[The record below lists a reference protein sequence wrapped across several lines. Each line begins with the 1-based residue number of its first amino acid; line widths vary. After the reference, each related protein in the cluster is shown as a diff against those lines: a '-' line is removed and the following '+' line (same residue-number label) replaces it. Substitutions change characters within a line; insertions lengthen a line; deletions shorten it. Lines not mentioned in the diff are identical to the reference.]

1 MFLFKLNY
9 EKKLFFEI
17 WRVLC
22 FYSESVLPYFN
33 YCFFFVLAARKLR
46 PDCVVENGRLEHY
59 LCVFD
64 RVIFWVN
71 FCWFPLIFMCK
82 IRRNFESEMSLCK
95 TESSEKTWP
104 SIILWGSL
112 QHQVV
117 PSFLNILSRS
127 IDYDASQIFRNLNQW
142 YCDNALFTISS
153 KRFIN

>member
-1 MFLFKLNY
+1 
-9 EKKLFFEI
+9 
-17 WRVLC
+17 
-22 FYSESVLPYFN
+22 
-33 YCFFFVLAARKLR
+33 
-46 PDCVVENGRLEHY
+46 
-59 LCVFD
+59 
-64 RVIFWVN
+64 
-71 FCWFPLIFMCK
+71 
-82 IRRNFESEMSLCK
+82 MSLCK